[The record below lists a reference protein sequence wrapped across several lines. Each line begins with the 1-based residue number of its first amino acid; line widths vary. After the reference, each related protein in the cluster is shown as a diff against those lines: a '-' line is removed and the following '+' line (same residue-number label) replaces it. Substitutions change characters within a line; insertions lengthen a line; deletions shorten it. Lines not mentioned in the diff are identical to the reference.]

1 MKSILR
7 LLRYVT
13 DQRPRAFLL
22 AAAAGL
28 VSGATATGMVAI
40 INSAL
45 EARHPLNLWLL
56 AVPFLALLVLSPA
69 TRLFSQFL
77 LIGLGQD
84 LVYDLRLQLSRRI
97 LSTPMRH
104 LEEVGPS
111 RLLVALTDDLAAIT
125 QSMVSFPELTSHGA
139 LVVGC
144 LVYLGWLSPPL
155 FGIFIAAFTLTI
167 VLYRFPLGAGFRRLR
182 AAREEQ
188 DDLYEHFRGVTDGTK
203 ELKLHRDRRGGF
215 LDVLAGTADRMRRL
229 LTSGNLILTGA
240 VAGAWTF
247 FFAVV
252 GLVVFLGPQIAGVD
266 RATLVGYALVLLF
279 MRGPLQL
286 VVSSLPI
293 LARGGVAIDKI
304 ERLGLWLGDEGQE
317 SEAPRRST
325 PATWER
331 LELDGVRFEY
341 QRPGEDSSF
350 LVGPVDLV
358 FEPGELVFLIGGN
371 GSGKTSLAKLL
382 LGLYLPDAGELR
394 FDGETVTGETADRY
408 RQAFSVVF
416 SDFYLF
422 QDLYG
427 LGDGDDAER
436 ARAYLERL
444 ELAEKVRLTDGGLS
458 TVDLSQGQRK
468 RLALLT
474 AYLEDRPLYLFDEWA
489 ADQDPYFKDVFYR
502 QLLPELKSRGK
513 TVIVIS
519 HDDRYYDVADR
530 LVKLRDGQ
538 VVFDGTPAEAANDPQ
553 AALVFEGAASDP
565 ATDPAAPAEEPAGVT
580 P

>member
-7 LLRYVT
+7 LSLFVLR
-13 DQRPRAFLL
+13 QKPRAFVL
-22 AAAAGL
+22 AALAGL
-28 VSGATATGMVAI
+28 ASGATATAMVAI

-45 EARHPLNLWLL
+45 ASDHPLSLWLL
-56 AVPFLALLVLSPA
+56 VPPFAALLVLSPA
-69 TRLFSQFL
+69 TRLVSQFL

-84 LVYDLRLQLSRRI
+84 LVYDLRLHLTRRI
-97 LSTPMRH
+97 LSTPLRR
-104 LEEVGPS
+104 LEELGPS

-125 QSMVSFPELTSHGA
+125 QSMVSFPEMTSHGA

-144 LVYLGWLSPPL
+144 LVYLGWLSPRL
-155 FGIFIAAFTLTI
+155 FGLFVAVFVTTV

-215 LDVLAGTADRMRRL
+215 VAGLAATADRMRRL
-229 LTSGNLILTGA
+229 LVGGNLILTGA

-252 GLVVFLGPQIAGVD
+252 GLVVFLGPGLGVG
-266 RATLVGYALVLLF
+266 RQTLVGYALVLLF

-286 VVSSLPI
+286 VVSSLPL

-304 ERLGLWLGDEGQE
+304 ERLGLWLRDE
-317 SEAPRRST
+317 EAETEAADGAPHAAWS
-325 PATWER
+325 R
-331 LELDGVRFEY
+331 LELAGVHYEY
-341 QRPGEDSSF
+341 KAAGEETGF
-350 LVGPVDLV
+350 AVGPLDLV
-358 FEPGELVFLIGGN
+358 LSPGELVFLIGGN

-394 FDGETVTGETADRY
+394 FDGEVVDRAGADRY
-408 RQAFSVVF
+408 RQSFAAVF
-416 SDFYLF
+416 SDYHLF
-422 QDLYG
+422 RDLYG
-427 LGDGDDAER
+427 VGVGDGGEL
-436 ARAYLERL
+436 ARGYLSRL
-444 ELAEKVRLTDGGLS
+444 ELDGKVEVRDGGLS

-489 ADQDPYFKDVFYR
+489 ADQDPHFKEVFYR
-502 QLLPELKSRGK
+502 QLLPELRRRGK

-519 HDDRYYDVADR
+519 HDDRYYDIADR
-530 LVKLRDGQ
+530 LIKMRDGRI
-538 VVFDGTPAEAANDPQ
+538 VFDGPPAAAGPAVDPG
-553 AALVFEGAASDP
+553 AALEAVAAMDSREDARKP
-565 ATDPAAPAEEPAGVT
+565 ATT
-580 P
+580 RS